1 MPILSHGRESFMSE
15 LGGLIER
22 GLARI
27 NELHV
32 HELGRVLEAAI
43 SVIHPNDRRS
53 GRESLDIFTSKSV
66 EATNAFLQSARELVL
81 SAVKSTNTVL
91 TPVKVD
97 ELISLVR
104 GGLREGL
111 YLRRFEG
118 YESAFARRVASYGN
132 TMKLS
137 DFRADLSKAA
147 LHAGA
152 SNRIRA
158 SVRELEDAL
167 LTELERQHNTRAFA
181 KKVLQHSG
189 DRQMSYSASTFNVMI
204 ASPGDVASERAIV
217 RDVVY
222 EWNAVNANSRRVVLL
237 PVGWETHSSPEM
249 GATAQTIIN
258 RQVLS
263 KCDLLVGVFWT
274 RIGTATERHLSGTV
288 EEIEEHISAGKP
300 AMLYFSS
307 QPVALD
313 MVDMDQV
320 QKLKAFKASC
330 QSRGLF
336 ETYDSHHEFK
346 DKFYR
351 QLQLKVNEHPLFQA
365 ANVGGDEQAIVESH
379 TQLPPLSPEAR
390 VLLKEASQD
399 RGGTIIHVRYIDG
412 TAIQTNEKNLISS
425 NERREVAKWEQA
437 LEELKSKDL
446 VVDRDHKGEVF
457 EITNL
462 GYQVADMIAL

>member
-1 MPILSHGRESFMSE
+1 MPE
-15 LGGLIER
+15 LVGLIER
-22 GLARI
+22 GLARMY
-27 NELHV
+27 ESHV
-32 HELGRVLEAAI
+32 HELGRVLEAAL
-43 SVIHPNDRRS
+43 SVIRPNEPSS
-53 GRESLDIFTSKSV
+53 GRESLETFTSKSIETMNV
-66 EATNAFLQSARELVL
+66 FLQSVQEFILRTVT
-81 SAVKSTNTVL
+81 STHTVL
-91 TPVKVD
+91 TPAKVGD
-97 ELISLVR
+97 LVSLVR
-104 GGLREGL
+104 GGLREDL

-118 YESAFARRVASYGN
+118 YESAFARRIASYGSS
-132 TMKLS
+132 MKLA
-137 DFRADLSKAA
+137 DFRADLAKAA
-147 LHAGA
+147 LHAGT
-152 SNRIRA
+152 SNRVRA
-158 SVRELEDAL
+158 FLHELRDAL
-167 LTELERQHNTRAFA
+167 LMELERQRNTSPSV
-181 KKVLQHSG
+181 KKAEENPG
-189 DRQMSYSASTFNVMI
+189 DRQMSYSATTFNVMI

-222 EWNAVNANSRRVVLL
+222 EWNAVNSNSRKIVLL

-288 EEIEEHISAGKP
+288 EEIEEHILAGKP

-307 QPVALD
+307 QPVVLD
-313 MVDMDQV
+313 TVDMEQV

-330 QSRGLF
+330 QSRGLY
-336 ETYDSHHEFK
+336 ETYDSHGEFK

-351 QLQLKVNEHPLFQA
+351 QLQLKVNEHPLFQT
-365 ANVGGDEQAIVESH
+365 ANGDGDEQVIVESR
-379 TQLPPLSPEAR
+379 TKLPVLSPEAR

-399 RGGTIIHVRYIDG
+399 RGGTIIHAKYIGG
-412 TAIQTNEKNLISS
+412 TAIQTNGKNLIPS

-437 LEELKSKDL
+437 LEELASNDL
-446 VVDRDHKGEVF
+446 VIDRGYKGEVF